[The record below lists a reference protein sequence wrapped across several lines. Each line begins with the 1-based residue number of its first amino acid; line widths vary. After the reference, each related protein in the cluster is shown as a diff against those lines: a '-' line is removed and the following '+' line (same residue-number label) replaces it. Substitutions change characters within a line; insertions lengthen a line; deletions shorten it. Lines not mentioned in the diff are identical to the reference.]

1 MESRNRFTYCIS
13 IGIIIL
19 IVLGL
24 ADISIGETGLS
35 DPTVIWKLRL
45 PRILTAIL
53 AGAAMAV
60 SGAQMQS
67 IFRNPLADPHIMGI
81 SAGSGLGAAIVTISF
96 ASIGSSAISGIGIA
110 SGAFLGAALTSI
122 LTIIAASKIHNGTTL
137 LIFGVMLGFIFSAI
151 TSIIEYSSN
160 QESLKLFYSWS
171 AGSFTGNGITEIAIL
186 ASALIIGTL
195 IAIAGNKGLDIIMF
209 SDEYASMSGADVR
222 KIRMSAMLSSCILT
236 GAVTAFC
243 GPLGF
248 VGIVSPHIARKLLR
262 SSSNLHVLPT
272 SIVVGGSISLL
283 ADLISQIAGI
293 PLPVGSTIALIGIPI
308 ILTILFRGKDNTF
321 EQ

>member
-1 MESRNRFTYCIS
+1 MKSENRFKYLVA

-19 IVLGL
+19 IVIGL
-24 ADISIGETGLS
+24 IDISIGEASLADTA
-35 DPTVIWKLRL
+35 VILKLRL

-81 SAGSGLGAAIVTISF
+81 SAGSGLGAAIVTISL
-96 ASIGSSAISGIGIA
+96 AGIGSSTISGIGIA
-110 SGAFLGAALTSI
+110 SGAFLGATLTSI
-122 LTIIAASKIHNGTTL
+122 LTITAASKIHNGTTL

-171 AGSFTGNGITEIAIL
+171 AGSFTGNGISEIAIL
-186 ASALIIGTL
+186 ASALTIGTL
-195 IAIAGNKGLDIIMF
+195 IAIAGSKGLDIIMF
-209 SDEYASMSGADVR
+209 SDEYARMSGADVS
-222 KIRMSAMLSSCILT
+222 KIRMSAMLSSCIMT

-248 VGIVSPHIARKLLR
+248 VGIVSPHIARKLIR
-262 SSSNLHVLPT
+262 SSANLHVIPA
-272 SIVVGGSISLL
+272 SIIVGGCISLF
-283 ADLISQIAGI
+283 ADLISQIANI

-308 ILTILFRGKDNTF
+308 ILTMLFKGKDKSF
-321 EQ
+321 EK